1 VSIRRTSVES
11 RSNTNNIVIHV
22 SPRALRPPAIAAMVG
37 CTAFAVEEAWR
48 DGSLKYKLIGGARVS
63 TTEQI
68 EDWLGSIPEHSGKMD
83 ARGVHLIPTD
93 GRAA

>member
-1 VSIRRTSVES
+1 VPKHLSNES
-11 RSNTNNIVIHV
+11 AAVRLHV
-22 SPRALRPPAIAAMVG
+22 TARALRPPAIAVMVG

-63 TTEQI
+63 TTEQV
-68 EDWLGSIPEHSGKMD
+68 EDWLGSIPEQSGKLG
-83 ARGVHLIPTD
+83 ARGVHLAPTR